1 VEMRRQIALQKVRG
15 IANYQFGKGA
25 GAALFPA
32 NVEIKCSKTT
42 GKIRFVFL
50 GKKLLATLRGRDG
63 MVALTLNG
71 AKRLLDAFSRPRFMV
86 VVKDEVASFIA
97 DGRNVFAKHVVKAD
111 PEIRPYEEVVIT
123 CGNDEVLAVGKA
135 LLTGEEMLVFKRGVA
150 VKVRKGLTEDIHD
163 AKN

>member
-1 VEMRRQIALQKVRG
+1 MEVNRQIALQKVRS

-25 GAALFPA
+25 GIALFPE

-50 GKKLLATLRGRDG
+50 GKTLLATLRAGDG

-71 AKRLLDAFSRPRFMV
+71 AKRLLDAFSRPKFRV

-111 PEIRPYEEVVIT
+111 PEIRPYEEVVVT
-123 CGNDEVLAVGKA
+123 NSNDKVLAVGKA

-150 VKVRKGLTEDIHD
+150 VKVRKGLTEEQP
-163 AKN
+163 